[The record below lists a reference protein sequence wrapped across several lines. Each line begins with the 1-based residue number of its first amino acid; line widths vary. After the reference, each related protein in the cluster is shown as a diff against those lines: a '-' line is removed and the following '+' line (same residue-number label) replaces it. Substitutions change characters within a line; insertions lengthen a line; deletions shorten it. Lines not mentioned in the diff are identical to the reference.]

1 MSVVTYAA
9 RDREF
14 AARICRSAA
23 DNQRSLAR
31 EHAEATGD
39 ADLSD
44 TWTLA
49 HQARITASRLMSG
62 AVTDDDKRYFI
73 SCAIAEQML
82 IDGWCPGEPVERLG
96 LSTPA
101 EVIAKLKAAGS
112 P

>member
-9 RDREF
+9 QDREL
-14 AARICRSAA
+14 AARICRAAA

-31 EHAEATGD
+31 EHSEATGD
-39 ADLSD
+39 ADLSN

-49 HQARITASRLMSG
+49 NQARIVASSLLRG
-62 AVTDDDKRYFI
+62 VVTDDDQRYYA

-82 IDGWCPGEPVERLG
+82 TDGWCPGEPVTKLG
-96 LSTPA
+96 RSTPE
-101 EVIAKLKAAGS
+101 EVIARLRAG